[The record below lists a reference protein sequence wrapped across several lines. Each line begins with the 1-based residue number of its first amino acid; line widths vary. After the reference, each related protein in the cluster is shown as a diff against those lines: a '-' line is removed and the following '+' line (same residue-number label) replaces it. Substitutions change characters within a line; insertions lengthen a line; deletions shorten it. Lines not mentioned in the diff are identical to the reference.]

1 MHYRADTERPVTALD
16 REIREAR
23 EAAKTAIRYTDIM
36 ERYGVGIVKARN
48 IIRDIRR
55 TCGGGKLGAGMVLPS
70 ELEYW
75 ENTPKTNY
83 VKYI

>member
-1 MHYRADTERPVTALD
+1 MTELD
-16 REIREAR
+16 REIQKTR

-48 IIRDIRR
+48 IIREIRR

-75 ENTPKTNY
+75 ETHPNTNY
-83 VKYI
+83 VKRL